1 MGTTNYTSL
10 KRSAHFYD
18 NYQANKNSQ
27 IENKVS
33 KQMKRSKLLHSAH
46 LLRISLKEFS
56 LSKKLFQ
63 GMCTC
68 SSCCVRPND
77 RKVNRINTLFDMQV
91 LTILSILITL

>member
-33 KQMKRSKLLHSAH
+33 KQMKSSKLLHSAH

-63 GMCTC
+63 GMC

-77 RKVNRINTLFDMQV
+77 RKVKRINTPFDVLV